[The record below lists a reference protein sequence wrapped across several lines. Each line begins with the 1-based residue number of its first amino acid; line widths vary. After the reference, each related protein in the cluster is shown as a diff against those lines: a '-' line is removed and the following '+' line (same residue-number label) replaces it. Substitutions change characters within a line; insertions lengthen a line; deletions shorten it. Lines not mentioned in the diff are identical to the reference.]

1 MPVPS
6 SFEEAII
13 RKRIWKAKRGNILK
27 PVLRRKNMLRF
38 KKKREVRFKQV
49 TLVNVKNP
57 KSATK
62 FMSLT

>member
-27 PVLRRKNMLRF
+27 PVLRRKIHA
-38 KKKREVRFKQV
+38 EV
-49 TLVNVKNP
+49 
-57 KSATK
+57 
-62 FMSLT
+62 